1 MRYWYIDSANF
12 VTLMLID
19 KGYYDYDFEEPKHK
33 KQSALTKAKS
43 DAETAKMLSRF
54 GVGTAARSESA
65 TDAGSAERDLRK
77 MDMEQLQAYAMADA
91 GSAERASESGE

>member
-33 KQSALTKAKS
+33 KQSAPTKAKS

-54 GVGTAARSESA
+54 GVGTAAAKKESA
-65 TDAGSAERDLRK
+65 ATDLRK
-77 MDMEQLQAYAMADA
+77 MDMEQLQAYAMRE
-91 GSAERASESGE
+91 AESNKNNE

>member
-33 KQSALTKAKS
+33 KQSAPTKAKS

-54 GVGTAARSESA
+54 GVGTAAA
-65 TDAGSAERDLRK
+65 TRDDSKERYLRK
-77 MDMEQLQAYAMADA
+77 MDIEQLQAYAMAD
-91 GSAERASESGE
+91 GSKGGGTAR

>member
-19 KGYYDYDFEEPKHK
+19 KGYYDYDYEEPKRK
-33 KQSALTKAKS
+33 KQSAPTKAKS

-54 GVGTAARSESA
+54 GVGTAANA
-65 TDAGSAERDLRK
+65 AAERDLRQ
-77 MDMEQLQAYAMADA
+77 MSMEQLQAYAMADA
-91 GSAERASESGE
+91 SEGDGAR

>member
-19 KGYYDYDFEEPKHK
+19 KGYYDYDFEEPKRK
-33 KQSALTKAKS
+33 KHSAPTKAKS

-54 GVGTAARSESA
+54 GVGTAAAKNESA
-65 TDAGSAERDLRK
+65 ATDLRS

-91 GSAERASESGE
+91 SEGKP